1 MNINILNISEV
12 KKDYV
17 EIKELYEES
26 FPRTERFPFNYIIR
40 KSNKK
45 DIQFDVVYDENKM
58 IGMSYIILEVN
69 IAFIL
74 YFAVNNKHRG
84 KGYGTEILKQVKEK
98 YKNYTILLEIEEIKE
113 DSSNFEQRI
122 RRKAFYEKNGF
133 FGTNKL
139 IKEGPHIF
147 EIMTTNANT
156 SFDEKL
162 FRRIYKKMFN
172 GIGRLIVPIFIRM
185 KN

>member
-58 IGMSYIILEVN
+58 IGMSYIILEGN

-98 YKNYTILLEIEEIKE
+98 YKNHTILLEIEEIKE
-113 DSSNFEQRI
+113 DSSNYEQRI

-147 EIMTTNANT
+147 EIMTTNENN
-156 SFDEKL
+156 SFDEKI